1 MWHGRAAR
9 TFLKTRLCRW
19 RVAGARKNPPRQMR
33 DAARR
38 TGSPRLA
45 VRATPAGPVLRTNS
59 WQKTSIFV
67 RCVRL
72 QRWQVVAAGRLGV
85 QRAVE
90 PACGAGAGG
99 AWRAA
104 RRRARAAVAPRRRP
118 TRVAL
123 AHSLRSEHRG
133 LRSWYR
139 HQVHD
144 GLRCLCDLSET
155 AQYHLLCTFHS
166 SYHRLIGHSLVHQ
179 LHPWWHVLLRKVN
192 RFFKKS
198 CKIVLFKYW

>member
-9 TFLKTRLCRW
+9 AFLKTRLCRW

-85 QRAVE
+85 QR
-90 PACGAGAGG
+90 CGGAGVRSRCRRCVARG
-99 AWRAA
+99 AAA
-104 RRRARAAVAPRRRP
+104 RPGRQSLVAGDRRGSLSPTRYALCIADCARDTATRYMTGCVASVIPLKRP
-118 TRVAL
+118 TITYYAL
-123 AHSLRSEHRG
+123 FIHHITNS
-133 LRSWYR
+133 Y
-139 HQVHD
+139 
-144 GLRCLCDLSET
+144 ET
-155 AQYHLLCTFHS
+155 
-166 SYHRLIGHSLVHQ
+166 R
-179 LHPWWHVLLRKVN
+179 
-192 RFFKKS
+192 
-198 CKIVLFKYW
+198 

>member
-9 TFLKTRLCRW
+9 TLLKTRLCRW

-72 QRWQVVAAGRLGV
+72 QRWQVVAAGGSACSVRWSRRAEPV
-85 QRAVE
+85 QAVR
-90 PACGAGAGG
+90 GAPGRQSLGAGG
-99 AWRAA
+99 RRGSHSRTRYALSIADCA
-104 RRRARAAVAPRRRP
+104 RDTATRYMTGCVASVISLKRP
-118 TRVAL
+118 NIIYYAL
-123 AHSLRSEHRG
+123 FIHHITDS
-133 LRSWYR
+133 
-139 HQVHD
+139 
-144 GLRCLCDLSET
+144 
-155 AQYHLLCTFHS
+155 
-166 SYHRLIGHSLVHQ
+166 
-179 LHPWWHVLLRKVN
+179 
-192 RFFKKS
+192 
-198 CKIVLFKYW
+198 